1 MCGIT
6 GIYSHNTLGRLFM
19 INLVRATDAISSR
32 GPDFQGVF
40 NDEVVGMG
48 HRRLSVIDPSPAG
61 NQPMKDETERYILV
75 YNGEIYNY
83 KSLRSRLQKSGVQFH
98 SESDT
103 EVLLHLLIH
112 EGIGCLNKVNG
123 FFAFAFYDRQEE
135 CLLLVR
141 DRYGIKPLF
150 YYYDE
155 DKFLFSSEMKSIFMY
170 GIDKKPDIESL
181 KLYLQLNYIPAPY
194 SMLHNVKKLEPG
206 HFLRIKGNNVEK
218 KSYYDLKKIKMP
230 VIPGD
235 YEGQKQRFE
244 ELLEQSVTDRLVSDV
259 PLGTFLSGG
268 IDSSVISALAAR
280 HTDKL
285 HTFSIGFRDEPFFDE
300 TKYARQV
307 AAHIGSEHTVFRL
320 SDEDLYAHVFD
331 ILDYLD
337 EPFADSSAIAVYI
350 LSRETRKHV
359 TVALSGDGADELLG
373 GYNKHTAVYR
383 MLHPGFIEKWLVG
396 LAPVWSKLPQSRNNF
411 LTDKFRQFDRFARN
425 YHLSPKERYWS
436 LATFMNEDQVSQL
449 LASSPGA
456 DLPDAARKEIY
467 LDWINDHHESLGD
480 SLLTDLR
487 LVLPNDMLT
496 KVDLMSMANGLEIRV
511 PFLDHRVVEFLISLP
526 DDCKIKGNYR
536 KRILRDTFRGILPR
550 KITNRTKQ
558 GFEVPLLKW
567 FRSGMKTLINEELL
581 DDDYIR
587 AQGIF
592 NPSGIK
598 TLKKKLFSAYPG
610 DVHATIWALVVFQW
624 WYRKWIEV

>member
-1 MCGIT
+1 
-6 GIYSHNTLGRLFM
+6 
-19 INLVRATDAISSR
+19 
-32 GPDFQGVF
+32 
-40 NDEVVGMG
+40 
-48 HRRLSVIDPSPAG
+48 
-61 NQPMKDETERYILV
+61 
-75 YNGEIYNY
+75 
-83 KSLRSRLQKSGVQFH
+83 
-98 SESDT
+98 
-103 EVLLHLLIH
+103 VLLHLLIQ
-112 EGIGCLNKVNG
+112 EGIGCLAKING

-135 CLLLVR
+135 SLLLAR

-150 YYYDE
+150 YYDDE
-155 DKFLFSSEMKSIFMY
+155 DKFLFSSEMKSIYMY
-170 GIDKKPDIESL
+170 GIDKNPDLESL

-194 SMLHNVKKLEPG
+194 TMLQNVKKLKPG
-206 HFLRIKGNNVEK
+206 HFLRIKGQHVGN
-218 KSYYDLKKIKMP
+218 KSYYDVKRADKP
-230 VIPGD
+230 EIPGD
-235 YEGQKQRFE
+235 YEAQKQCFAQ
-244 ELLEQSVTDRLVSDV
+244 LLEQSVTDRLVADV

-280 HTDKL
+280 HMDKL
-285 HTFSIGFRDEPFFDE
+285 HTFSIGFRNEPYFDE

-320 SDEDLYAHVFD
+320 SDDDLYAHVFD

-350 LSRETRKHV
+350 LSRKTRKHV

-373 GYNKHTAVYR
+373 GYNKHAAVYR
-383 MLHPGFIEKWLVG
+383 MLYPGFIEKWTAG
-396 LAPVWSKLPQSRNNF
+396 LAPVWHMLPQSRNNF
-411 LTDKFRQFDRFARN
+411 MTNTFRQLDRFAKN

-436 LATFMNEDQVSQL
+436 LAAFMNEDQVFQL
-449 LASSPGA
+449 LASSPGNG
-456 DLPDAARKEIY
+456 LPGESRKDGY
-467 LDWINDHHESLGD
+467 LDWINEHPDSLRD
-480 SLLTDLR
+480 FLLTDLR

-496 KVDLMSMANGLEIRV
+496 KVDMMSMANGLEIRV
-511 PFLDHRVVEFLISLP
+511 PFLDHRVVEFLVSLP
-526 DDCKIKGNYR
+526 DDCKIKGSTR

-550 KITNRTKQ
+550 KILNRSKQ

-567 FRSGMKTLINEELL
+567 FRGGMKTMINEELL

-598 TLKKKLFSAYPG
+598 TLKKKLFSANPG

-624 WYRKWIEV
+624 WYRKWIE

>member
-6 GIYSHNTLGRLFM
+6 GIYAHNTLGRLFM

-32 GPDFQGVF
+32 GPDFQGVY

-83 KSLRSRLQKSGVQFH
+83 RSLRNHLQKSGVRFH

-112 EGIGCLNKVNG
+112 EGIGCLNKLNG

-141 DRYGIKPLF
+141 DRYGIKPL
-150 YYYDE
+150 YYYEDE

-194 SMLHNVKKLEPG
+194 TMLQNVKKLEPG
-206 HFLRIKGNNVEK
+206 HFLRINRKNVEK
-218 KSYYDLKKIKMP
+218 ETYYDLKNIEKP
-230 VIPGD
+230 VIPED
-235 YEGQKQRFE
+235 YAGQKQRFE
-244 ELLEQSVTDRLVSDV
+244 ELLEQSVADRLVADV
-259 PLGTFLSGG
+259 PLGAFLSGG

-300 TKYARQV
+300 TKYARQ
-307 AAHIGSEHTVFRL
+307 AAAYIGSEHTVFSL
-320 SDEDLYAHVFD
+320 SNEDLYAHLFD

-350 LSRETRKHV
+350 LSQETRKHV

-373 GYNKHTAVYR
+373 GYNKHAAFYR
-383 MLHPGFIEKWLVG
+383 MLHPGIAEKWLVS
-396 LAPVWSKLPQSRNNF
+396 LAPVWRKLPKSRNNF
-411 LTDKFRQFDRFARN
+411 LTDKFRQFDRFARS

-436 LATFMNEDQVSQL
+436 LAAFMNEAQVSQL
-449 LASSPGA
+449 LASSPANELSGET
-456 DLPDAARKEIY
+456 RKERY
-467 LDWINDHHESLGD
+467 LDCINEHHESLGD
-480 SLLTDLR
+480 ILLTDLR

-496 KVDLMSMANGLEIRV
+496 KVDMMSMANGLEIRV
-511 PFLDHRVVEFLISLP
+511 PFLDHRVVEFLVSLP
-526 DDCKIKGNYR
+526 DDCKINGNNR
-536 KRILRDTFRGILPR
+536 KRILRDTFRGLLPR
-550 KITNRTKQ
+550 RILNRSKQ

-567 FRSGMKTLINEELL
+567 FRGGMHTLINEELL

-587 AQGIF
+587 NQGIF
-592 NPSGIK
+592 NPAGIS
-598 TLKKKLFSAYPG
+598 TLKKKLFSANPG

>member
-6 GIYSHNTLGRLFM
+6 GIYSYNTLGRLFM

-32 GPDFQGVF
+32 GPDFQGVY

-218 KSYYDLKKIKMP
+218 KSYYDLKKIKIP

-337 EPFADSSAIAVYI
+337 EAFADSSAIAVSI

-359 TVALSGDGADELLG
+359 TVALS
-373 GYNKHTAVYR
+373 VY
-383 MLHPGFIEKWLVG
+383 VSD
-396 LAPVWSKLPQSRNNF
+396 V
-411 LTDKFRQFDRFARN
+411 
-425 YHLSPKERYWS
+425 S
-436 LATFMNEDQVSQL
+436 L
-449 LASSPGA
+449 
-456 DLPDAARKEIY
+456 
-467 LDWINDHHESLGD
+467 
-480 SLLTDLR
+480 
-487 LVLPNDMLT
+487 
-496 KVDLMSMANGLEIRV
+496 
-511 PFLDHRVVEFLISLP
+511 
-526 DDCKIKGNYR
+526 
-536 KRILRDTFRGILPR
+536 
-550 KITNRTKQ
+550 
-558 GFEVPLLKW
+558 
-567 FRSGMKTLINEELL
+567 
-581 DDDYIR
+581 
-587 AQGIF
+587 
-592 NPSGIK
+592 
-598 TLKKKLFSAYPG
+598 
-610 DVHATIWALVVFQW
+610 
-624 WYRKWIEV
+624 